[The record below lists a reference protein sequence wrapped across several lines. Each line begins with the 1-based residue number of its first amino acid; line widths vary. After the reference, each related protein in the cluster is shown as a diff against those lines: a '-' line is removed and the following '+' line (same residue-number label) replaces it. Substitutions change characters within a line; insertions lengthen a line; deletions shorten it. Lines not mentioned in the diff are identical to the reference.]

1 MKKYVQKILMF
12 AITLGLMF
20 SFTVISFHDTKVSAA
35 EIIRTSET
43 QPQSI
48 TPLSTHSLP
57 WSWSVSFDAYYS
69 GSSRFTFKGSGKLNL
84 KVTSSSG
91 YGRKGSYTIQ
101 VKRDDP
107 YSRDPVVGSIKV
119 PVNGSKTDSITIKDS
134 WLSDSYYLVFIPDSY
149 GPTIKASGKVY
160 K

>member
-1 MKKYVQKILMF
+1 MKKYVQKILML

-35 EIIRTSET
+35 EIIKTSET
-43 QPQSI
+43 QQQSI
-48 TPLSTHSLP
+48 TPLSTETLP
-57 WSWSVSFDAYYS
+57 WSWSVKFDAYYS
-69 GSSRFTFKGSGKLNL
+69 GSTRFIFKGSGKLNL
-84 KVTSSSG
+84 KVTSSAA

-107 YSRDPVVGSIKV
+107 YSTDPVVGHIRV
-119 PVNGSKTDSITIKDS
+119 PIQGSKTDSITIKDS
-134 WLSDSYYLVFIPDSY
+134 WWSDSYYLVFVPDSY
-149 GPTIKASGKVY
+149 GSTIKASGKVY